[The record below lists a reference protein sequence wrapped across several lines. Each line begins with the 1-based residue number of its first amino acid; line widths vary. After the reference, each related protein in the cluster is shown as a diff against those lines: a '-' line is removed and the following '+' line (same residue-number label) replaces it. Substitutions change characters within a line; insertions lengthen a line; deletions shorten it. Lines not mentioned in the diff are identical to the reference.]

1 MGVSTMSV
9 TVLLPN
15 LDIHH
20 WLSDRDNS
28 TGMSCW
34 LVTRKE
40 ECERKDEVNKWLPR
54 QEETS
59 KEVSDRITVTIS
71 DTKEIVPVTCQVQM
85 EDPISREFQ
94 FRMWD
99 PQTEEE
105 GEKTME
111 DKDGIL
117 EHALDSWLVKECHQ
131 TNDCWILQV
140 TEVKDI
146 AHSSFENEKEQRHE
160 NGQEDNNVA
169 KADMADN
176 LWLTKNTDERNID
189 NSLFCI
195 KDDWL
200 AGDAL
205 DKDND
210 GSVLEDKDQWLN
222 TEQDNKDMNPT
233 GTNCWLAENTENVES
248 FTNEYNNE
256 VIVPEKSDGVPTH
269 GKEEDDTA
277 SIVTLDPTE
286 EFDDFSDMQLE
297 LSQWIS
303 NV

>member
-1 MGVSTMSV
+1 
-9 TVLLPN
+9 
-15 LDIHH
+15 
-20 WLSDRDNS
+20 
-28 TGMSCW
+28 MSCW

-40 ECERKDEVNKWLPR
+40 ECERKDEDNKWLPE
-54 QEETS
+54 QEQTS
-59 KEVSDRITVTIS
+59 KEVSDRITVPIP
-71 DTKEIVPVTCQVQM
+71 DTREIVSVTCQDQM

-105 GEKTME
+105 GEREKTMV

-117 EHALDSWLVKECHQ
+117 EHVLESWLLKECQQ

-146 AHSSFENEKEQRHE
+146 GHSSFENDCIVEKQQRNE
-160 NGQEDNNVA
+160 NGQEDNNLG

-176 LWLTKNTDERNID
+176 LWLAKNPDD
-189 NSLFCI
+189 NSLFCNM
-195 KDDWL
+195 DDWL
-200 AGDAL
+200 ARDEL

-210 GSVLEDKDQWLN
+210 GSILEDKNQWLN

-233 GTNCWLAENTENVES
+233 DTNCWFAENKGNVES
-248 FTNEYNNE
+248 CTNEQKNE
-256 VIVPEKSDGVPTH
+256 VIVPEKSDDVPTH

>member
-1 MGVSTMSV
+1 VSRMSV

-34 LVTRKE
+34 LLE
-40 ECERKDEVNKWLPR
+40 ECERKDEDNKWLPG
-54 QEETS
+54 QKQTS
-59 KEVSDRITVTIS
+59 KEVSDRITVTIP
-71 DTKEIVPVTCQVQM
+71 DTKEIISVTSQDQM
-85 EDPISREFQ
+85 EDPVSREFQ

-117 EHALDSWLVKECHQ
+117 EYSLDSWLVKECHQ

-140 TEVKDI
+140 TEVRDI
-146 AHSSFENEKEQRHE
+146 GHSSFENDCIVEKEQR
-160 NGQEDNNVA
+160 NKSGQEDTNVA
-169 KADMADN
+169 KAELADN
-176 LWLTKNTDERNID
+176 LWLAKNTDERNID
-189 NSLFCI
+189 NSLFCN

-200 AGDAL
+200 ARDEL

-210 GSVLEDKDQWLN
+210 ASILEDKNQWLN

-233 GTNCWLAENTENVES
+233 DANCWLADNKENEET
-248 FTNEYNNE
+248 FTNELKNE
-256 VIVPEKSDGVPTH
+256 VIVPEKSDDVPTH

-297 LSQWIS
+297 LSQWIT